1 MQLFTDKN
9 RKESI
14 KMLEQI
20 IGGDFIETKKA
31 IRMAELA
38 GLTRAEI
45 RREKALY
52 GVKTVQVPKEGEETI
67 WLWFLPE
74 KIWEKYHA

>member
-1 MQLFTDKN
+1 
-9 RKESI
+9 
-14 KMLEQI
+14 MLEQI
-20 IGGDFIETKKA
+20 IGNDFIETKKA
-31 IRMAELA
+31 IQRAMQA
-38 GLTRAEI
+38 GMSRSEI

-52 GVKTVQVPKEGEETI
+52 GVKTVQVAKEGEGTI